1 MGVLLPTCIMN
12 PEPIWDWPSSVQFL
26 GRYRVEGESSK
37 FRNSVGYITA
47 MNALPCNAME
57 RTQLWRST
65 VFSNSPCSCCRE
77 SAGISR
83 QKFFWLAQSMAT
95 NAAHDS
101 SDDIVVQDSDIAF
114 FLSERAG
121 LAPTKTSPESP
132 AGSR

>member
-1 MGVLLPTCIMN
+1 MRVLREHVHQSPAGLLPTN
-12 PEPIWDWPSSVQFL
+12 GDGSATKTLLQA
-26 GRYRVEGESSK
+26 GRPPLHR
-37 FRNSVGYITA
+37 FR
-47 MNALPCNAME
+47 
-57 RTQLWRST
+57 

-121 LAPTKTSPESP
+121 LAPTK
-132 AGSR
+132 AL